1 MVRFWDTSAL
11 VPLVVEEA
19 TSASCRHILRK
30 KAEIGTWALT
40 RTEMVS
46 AVWRRSREGDL
57 GTSDVRRAVSRIDGL
72 AAAWTEVTDLDLVRD
87 RAERLLAV
95 HVLRAADA
103 LQLAAALVLVD
114 ERTRGR
120 DFVVVDGGL
129 ADAATAEGFN
139 VIIPRG

>member
-19 TSASCRHILRK
+19 TSAFCRRLLRS

-46 AVWRRSREGDL
+46 AVWRRSRAGDL
-57 GTSDVRRAVSRIDGL
+57 DTSDVPRALSRITQL
-72 AAAWTEVTDLDLVRD
+72 AAAWTEVTDLDLVRE
-87 RAERLLAV
+87 RADRLLAV

-120 DFVVVDGGL
+120 DFISADGAL
-129 ADAATAEGFN
+129 VEAAAAEGFN
-139 VIIPRG
+139 V

>member
-1 MVRFWDTSAL
+1 MVKFWDTSAL

-19 TSASCRHILRK
+19 ASAFCRRLLRS

-57 GTSDVRRAVSRIDGL
+57 RASDVPRALSRIDRL
-72 AAAWTEVTDLDLVRD
+72 AAAWTEVTDLDLVRE

-95 HVLRAADA
+95 HALRAADA

-120 DFVVVDGGL
+120 DFISADGGL
-129 ADAATAEGFN
+129 AEAAAAEGFN
-139 VIIPRG
+139 VVVPRG